1 MLTEPQLIDGIM
13 RPQNIGSARLLQI
26 VTSIGAFIFPGWLFT
41 KVAGFDFATR
51 KKEQLL
57 IFISLVLP
65 IVALPVVDWL
75 ATLNGLL
82 TFPIESID
90 DWMKMKELQAIAIY
104 EDFLYMKGPTD
115 LAINLLMM
123 AVVPAVGEEL
133 LFRAGLQQYLGK
145 ITKNGHLAIWIT
157 AFLFSAIHFQF
168 YTFIPR
174 FIMGAGLGY
183 LFYWGGNITY
193 PIIAH
198 FINNATAVVMTYLSC
213 RVIPEDTFENIG
225 SEVSIWVVGS
235 IIGLAILYF
244 GFQKMS
250 LEKDPLS
257 STE

>member
-13 RPQNIGSARLLQI
+13 RPENLSSARLLQI

-41 KVAGFDFATR
+41 KVAGFDFTKR
-51 KKEQLL
+51 KQEQRL

-65 IVALPVVDWL
+65 IVAFPVVDWL

-82 TFPIESID
+82 SFPIESID
-90 DWMKMKELQAIAIY
+90 DWMKAKELQASAIY
-104 EDFLYMKGPTD
+104 QGFLNMNGPTD

-123 AVVPAVGEEL
+123 AVIPAIGEEL

-145 ITKNGHLAIWIT
+145 LVKNGHLAIWIT

-168 YTFIPR
+168 YSFIPR

-183 LFYWGGNITY
+183 LFYWSGNITY

-198 FINNATAVVMTYLSC
+198 FSNNAIAVTMAYLSG
-213 RVIPEDTFENIG
+213 RAIPEDTFEHLGQELSEWVIG
-225 SEVSIWVVGS
+225 AILT
-235 IIGLAILYF
+235 IGLTMLVFYRKTRI
-244 GFQKMS
+244 K
-250 LEKDPLS
+250 
-257 STE
+257 T